1 MAIPISHPS
10 FGLEVT
16 YLCKAS
22 SPQAWGCLQ
31 GQPWESRGRCL
42 RAWTQPGPC
51 ALTQPLQSHWCRV
64 RPSTL
69 QPPWAMVLLG
79 QGWQEKVGL
88 LQASGSRQG
97 GDQTQGSLEEQGRAL
112 SIVLHGAEAAETTEW
127 GVPARL
133 SQLLSPIPAAGLLC
147 GGASHMAQGPPGH
160 IREPAQLLLP
170 SGPLLLAQ
178 PAQREAHCPGRT
190 RAVGSHAQSMHRNKK
205 SPRVYSPAQLLLS
218 HYSITLSF
226 AMGQQAGD
234 HKHPPQPQTLLIPLV
249 SPKKPRHGEGGSTAI
264 YRDGGHPIPTPAC
277 WQLRNCLYTNKEL
290 L

>member
-127 GVPARL
+127 GGPSQAVPAPVPHPSSRAAL
-133 SQLLSPIPAAGLLC
+133 WRCVSHGAGPPRTHQGASPAAPSQWSSLAGTTSTE
-147 GGASHMAQGPPGH
+147 GSS
-160 IREPAQLLLP
+160 LP
-170 SGPLLLAQ
+170 
-178 PAQREAHCPGRT
+178 R
-190 RAVGSHAQSMHRNKK
+190 
-205 SPRVYSPAQLLLS
+205 
-218 HYSITLSF
+218 
-226 AMGQQAGD
+226 
-234 HKHPPQPQTLLIPLV
+234 
-249 SPKKPRHGEGGSTAI
+249 
-264 YRDGGHPIPTPAC
+264 
-277 WQLRNCLYTNKEL
+277 
-290 L
+290 